1 LHPRVVVGVSA
12 LDWDTDELKT
22 LFSSPVYVD
31 GERARGGAGEATY
44 WLAVLALHHGFRAM
58 TFRARG
64 RARPPKRHETCSA
77 WSQRMHFGPRVSHD
91 RGASGHRIFVAD

>member
-31 GERARGGAGEATY
+31 GERARGGAGEDASPSSSAIVRKDGDDYAT
-44 WLAVLALHHGFRAM
+44 L
-58 TFRARG
+58 
-64 RARPPKRHETCSA
+64 C
-77 WSQRMHFGPRVSHD
+77 
-91 RGASGHRIFVAD
+91 